1 MKKKQTIFLISGATA
16 IILICAILLL
26 IFRNNYSKDTLIVYF
41 TRTGNTEFGENVE
54 AVSSASLRRNG
65 DKLVGNSE
73 VLAKDLHGLLGAETF
88 AIRVKNLYPEAY
100 QETVDIAREEKN
112 TNARPELLS
121 HIEDMEKYKKI
132 ILIYPVWWST
142 IPMPVYTFLEEYD
155 FAGKTILPIATHKG
169 SFLGDSVE
177 DIRALLPEAKV
188 KTGIAVSGSSVDFLM
203 LWFIGVFVGIII
215 VIISGILRYNWK
227 TDKKKAR
234 IALLVCVFGI
244 VVIVYSIVRLII

>member
-1 MKKKQTIFLISGATA
+1 
-16 IILICAILLL
+16 
-26 IFRNNYSKDTLIVYF
+26 
-41 TRTGNTEFGENVE
+41 
-54 AVSSASLRRNG
+54 
-65 DKLVGNSE
+65 
-73 VLAKDLHGLLGAETF
+73 
-88 AIRVKNLYPEAY
+88 
-100 QETVDIAREEKN
+100 
-112 TNARPELLS
+112 
-121 HIEDMEKYKKI
+121 
-132 ILIYPVWWST
+132 
-142 IPMPVYTFLEEYD
+142 MPVYTFLEEYD

-215 VIISGILRYNWK
+215 VIISGILHYNWK